1 MSELD
6 KKGDLLK
13 ELEIQSILDE
23 RHQIADEEQMKK
35 TAQRYR
41 AKPKVQEIF
50 SNADKKPRLQNE
62 NPLDLEKKEKE
73 KAEEQA
79 QPDTSNIIVGEKTA
93 ATMKTEL
100 LMDGNQSGEKVKT
113 PEELEEEAR
122 LAAEQGK

>member
-50 SNADKKPRLQNE
+50 SNGNQ
-62 NPLDLEKKEKE
+62 
-73 KAEEQA
+73 EEQL
-79 QPDTSNIIVGEKTA
+79 S
-93 ATMKTEL
+93 EL
-100 LMDGNQSGEKVKT
+100 FN
-113 PEELEEEAR
+113 
-122 LAAEQGK
+122 EQ